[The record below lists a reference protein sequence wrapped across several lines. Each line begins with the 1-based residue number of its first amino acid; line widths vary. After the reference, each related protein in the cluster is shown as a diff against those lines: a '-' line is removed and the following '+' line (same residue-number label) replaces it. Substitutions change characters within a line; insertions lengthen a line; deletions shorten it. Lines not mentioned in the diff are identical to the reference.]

1 MDSLRKSIRKGP
13 FNHVIL
19 ERVEYVDEEGQSEE
33 DEGTENIKFR
43 NERRRHDTR

>member
-19 ERVEYVDEEGQSEE
+19 EKVEYLKDDEHSDE
-33 DEGTENIKFR
+33 DEGRNLLIFR
-43 NERRRHDTR
+43 NE